1 MTTLADFLQDSTGTI
16 WKIYA
21 SGDGEIV
28 VTNAQVDDTFDSW
41 ADTTYNAATW
51 TETTYSAIGGI
62 KPTVRTLADSAG
74 TTWYM
79 YMDPSGSIVLSTT
92 EPSAVPTGWGRYV
105 YFESEEIEATLGD
118 EIYLNIEDLTGT
130 DWYVYPSVDGE
141 FILSTTEP
149 S

>member
-1 MTTLADFLQDSTGTI
+1 MTTLADFLRDSAGTL

-28 VTNAQVDDTFDSW
+28 VAHGDMSGIYPD
-41 ADTTYNAATW
+41 W
-51 TETTYSAIGGI
+51 TEATYITPAGAA
-62 KPTVRTLADSAG
+62 PTYRTLADSAG

-79 YMDPSGSIVLSTT
+79 YMDPSGSLVLSTT
-92 EPSAVPTGWGRYV
+92 EPTAVGGTWNKYEYISIPET
-105 YFESEEIEATLGD
+105 EATIGD

-130 DWYVYPSVDGE
+130 DWYVYPSEDGE